1 MAGEWLLN
9 QLSKRGGSNTDYSD
23 VVFGKVVSDSP
34 LKVQYA
40 NDLILTKEFLIVSKY
55 CTDYE
60 EEIEIDKKK
69 KKIKHFNK
77 LKKGDDVTMLRQD
90 GGQGFFIIEYKRK

>member
-1 MAGEWLLN
+1 MAGEWLLS
-9 QLSKRGGSNTDYSD
+9 QLEKRGGSTTDYSD
-23 VVFGKVVSDSP
+23 VVFGKVVSDEP

-40 NDLILTKEFLIVSKY
+40 NDLILPKEFLTVSKY

-60 EEIEIDKKK
+60 EEIQIDGSKKQ
-69 KKIKHFNK
+69 IKHFNK
-77 LKKGDDVTMLRQD
+77 LKKDDEVTMLRQD